1 MLKSKGWIMSELNKI
16 HILKTRLRSNEIN
29 FEVVMA
35 VTKSV
40 RMYTKLFSSSFS
52 EFQIW
57 KKKTLLLATHDL

>member
-1 MLKSKGWIMSELNKI
+1 MSELNKI

-35 VTKSV
+35 VTKSL

-52 EFQIW
+52 EFQI
-57 KKKTLLLATHDL
+57 